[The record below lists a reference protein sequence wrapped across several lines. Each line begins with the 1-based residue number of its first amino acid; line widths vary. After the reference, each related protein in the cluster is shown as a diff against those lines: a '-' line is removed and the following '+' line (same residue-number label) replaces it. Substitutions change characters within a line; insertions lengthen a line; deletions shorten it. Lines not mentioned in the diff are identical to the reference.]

1 MYQNP
6 YIKLKPK
13 TRKPYTY
20 IYLIRHGNPDYT
32 QEKDLGEHRMPLS
45 EFGLKQG
52 RLLAK
57 RLKALKISKVYS
69 SELTRAQET
78 ARLFTK
84 LYKKKIFIDK
94 RLNEIDWLDWYRIPY
109 FNMSEKRRVKKLKHY
124 AKLDRKL
131 DQMQTKTRRLVA
143 DIYRQ
148 NKGRSVA
155 LFCHGNI
162 IKAILSGILNA
173 DVIGFLSLEIY
184 QASISKLVI
193 DNNGFV
199 KIDSINSVS
208 HLRRAPEEDLFIT
221 LLD

>member
-13 TRKPYTY
+13 IRKPYTY

-32 QEKDLGEHRMPLS
+32 QEKELGEHKMPLS
-45 EFGLKQG
+45 DFGIKQAK
-52 RLLAK
+52 LLAK
-57 RLKALKISKVYS
+57 RLKALKIDKVYS
-69 SELTRAQET
+69 SELIRAQET
-78 ARLFTK
+78 AKVFAK
-84 LYKKKIFIDK
+84 PNKKRIFLDE

-109 FNMSEKRRVKKLKHY
+109 FNMSEKRRVKKFEHY
-124 AKLDRKL
+124 AKLNRKL
-131 DQMQTKTRRLVA
+131 NQMQTKTRRLVA
-143 DIYRQ
+143 DIYRE
-148 NKGRSVA
+148 NKAKSIA
-155 LFCHGNI
+155 LFCHGNV
-162 IKAILSGILNA
+162 IKTILSGVLNA

-184 QASISKLVI
+184 QASISKLMI

-208 HLRRAPEEDLFIT
+208 HLRKAPKEDLFIT

>member
-20 IYLIRHGNPDYT
+20 IYLIRHGNPDYR
-32 QEKDLGEHRMPLS
+32 QEKDLGEHKMPLS
-45 EFGLKQG
+45 DFGIKQAK
-52 RLLAK
+52 LLAK
-57 RLKALKISKVYS
+57 RLKALKIDKVYAS
-69 SELTRAQET
+69 GLVRSQET
-78 ARLFTK
+78 AAAFAK
-84 LYKKKIFIDK
+84 PAKKKIFIDP
-94 RLNEIDWLDWYRIPY
+94 RLNEIDWLDWHRIPY
-109 FNMSEKRRVKKLKHY
+109 FNMSEKRRVKKLSHY
-124 AKLDRKL
+124 LKLDRRL
-131 DQMQTKTRRLVA
+131 DNMQAKTRRLIA
-143 DIYRQ
+143 DIYRH
-148 NKGRSVA
+148 NRGKSVA

-162 IKAILSGILNA
+162 IKAMLSGILNA

-184 QASISKLVI
+184 QASISKLAI

-208 HLRRAPEEDLFIT
+208 HLRQAPREDLFIT